1 MKKHKESN
9 LQIRCVKHFRY
20 EYPEFARLLYHPHN
34 EGNAFNRLQQS
45 IANKEGVVKGV
56 ADLILQ
62 VPSYFSTDG
71 EADDVKPVIR
81 HSLAIELKDGRK
93 GRQSPEQITWQRLFE
108 AAGGIYLVVRNY
120 DDFVF
125 AVDKWMLYVPLE
137 IKQAVYETYT
147 QIQAEDD
154 RQAIALLKKITHGE

>member
-1 MKKHKESN
+1 MKKHKESD

-62 VPSYFSTDG
+62 VPSYFSLAG
-71 EADDVKPVIR
+71 DDKLIIKQ
-81 HSLAIELKDGRK
+81 SLAIELKDGRK
-93 GRQSPEQITWQRLFE
+93 GRQSSEQITWQRLFE

-125 AVDKWMLYVPLE
+125 AVDKWMLYVPLK
-137 IKQAVYETYT
+137 IKQAVQETYT
-147 QIQAEDD
+147 QIQAEED